1 MVVLTWIWEGFRAG
15 LQSMLKLWWVPL
27 LIIALQI
34 LKDSGLLLKLNRLVK
49 PLLRY
54 LRLPDEAG
62 VPVVAGIGL
71 GVTYGSGLIIQ
82 AAEEGD
88 FSQSQMT
95 VMVIFVGICHAIF
108 EETALF
114 YGAGANGLLLLA
126 IRFGSAFVFGGLAT
140 LWFYRK
146 PGRQAVQRG
155 A

>member
-1 MVVLTWIWEGFRAG
+1 MLQWIWSGFLDG
-15 LQSMLKLWWVPL
+15 LSKLLTLWWVPL
-27 LIIALQI
+27 LLIALQI
-34 LKDSGLLLKLNRLVK
+34 LKDSGYLMKLNRLAK

-62 VPVVAGIGL
+62 FPVVAAIGL

-82 AAEEGD
+82 AAEESN
-88 FSQSQMT
+88 FTQAQMT

-114 YGAGANGLLLLA
+114 FGAGANGFLLLA
-126 IRFGSAFVFGGLAT
+126 IRFASAFVFGGLAT
-140 LWFYRK
+140 LWFYRR
-146 PGRQAVQRG
+146 PAERAVQKG

>member
-1 MVVLTWIWEGFRAG
+1 MVTWIWEGFLSG
-15 LQSMLKLWWVPL
+15 LSKMLSLWWVLFL
-27 LIIALQI
+27 LIALQI
-34 LKDSGLLLKLNRLVK
+34 LKDSGWLMKLNRLAK

-54 LRLPDEAG
+54 LRLPDAAG
-62 VPVVAGIGL
+62 FPVVAAIGL
-71 GVTYGSGLIIQ
+71 GITYGSGLIIQ
-82 AAEEGD
+82 AADEGE
-88 FSQSQMT
+88 FTQAQMT

-114 YGAGANGLLLLA
+114 YGAGANGLLLLGV
-126 IRFGSAFVFGGLAT
+126 RFGSAFVFGGLAT

>member
-1 MVVLTWIWEGFRAG
+1 MMTWIWEGFLSG
-15 LQSMLKLWWVPL
+15 LSKMVALWWVPL
-27 LIIALQI
+27 LLIALQI
-34 LKDSGLLLKLNRLVK
+34 LKDSGWLLKLNRLAK

-54 LRLPDEAG
+54 LHLPDEAA

-82 AAEEGD
+82 AAAEGD
-88 FSQSQMT
+88 FTQAQMT
-95 VMVIFVGICHAIF
+95 VMIIFVGICHAIF

-114 YGAGANGLLLLA
+114 FGAGVNGFLLLA
-126 IRFGSAFVFGGLAT
+126 IRFGSAFLFGGLAT

-146 PGRQAVQRG
+146 PGRQAVERG